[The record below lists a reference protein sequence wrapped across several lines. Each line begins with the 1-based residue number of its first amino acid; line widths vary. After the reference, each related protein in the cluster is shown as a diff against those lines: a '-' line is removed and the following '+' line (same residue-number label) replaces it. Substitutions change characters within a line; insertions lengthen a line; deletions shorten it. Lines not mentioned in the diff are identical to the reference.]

1 MEFFLSQQLSIF
13 LYAVVCGVIIGV
25 INEPFR
31 FMRYSGFNGNIDVFI
46 QDIIFMSVSAVITFF
61 FSLCYNRGEVRFFII
76 FGEIMGF
83 LLFRYTIGLLTGKL
97 FWLINF
103 ILKFLITTIKKV
115 CGKILTTLTK
125 ISKGILCKIPL
136 FNRKSKTSC
145 QKGKFYCIMNK
156 SVSAFSKI
164 FIKR

>member
-13 LYAVVCGVIIGV
+13 LSALVCGAIIGV

-31 FMRYSGFNGNIDVFI
+31 FMRYSGFNSSIDIFI

-61 FSLCYNRGEVRFFII
+61 FSLCYNNGEVRFFII
-76 FGEIMGF
+76 FGEIIGF
-83 LLFRYTIGLLTGKL
+83 LLFRYTIGLLTGNL

-103 ILKFLITTIKKV
+103 VIGFLMTTIKKT
-115 CGKILTTLTK
+115 CGTIITTLAKITK
-125 ISKGILCKIPL
+125 KILCKIPL
-136 FNRKSKTSC
+136 FNRNSKTSC
-145 QKGKFYCIMNK
+145 KKGKFYCIMNK
-156 SVSAFSKI
+156 SISAFSKI